1 MIHNSYLFNFQDII
15 NFIREKVK
23 EGKDMPCQS
32 LLDAITKD
40 TELEDLPMYKEYLSK
55 FDVKRDLEGFDL
67 KIPSELG
74 DYKAD
79 FLYLLRFVAAS
90 FSSSYELELDEHSN
104 SVILFLTAV
113 SNGTRITKD
122 IQELWSFQVR
132 LLFKIYVE
140 EILNLEA
147 LRSKSEDEKEDV
159 DEQRNMK
166 LMIYEKKIKQLQ
178 NRFRNEQERDEI
190 KASLDDL
197 LNS

>member
-32 LLDAITKD
+32 LLDAITED

>member
-32 LLDAITKD
+32 LLDAITED

-55 FDVKRDLEGFDL
+55 FDVKRELEGFDL
-67 KIPSELG
+67 KIPSELC

-79 FLYLLRFVAAS
+79 FLCLLRFVAAS

-122 IQELWSFQVR
+122 IQELWPFQVR